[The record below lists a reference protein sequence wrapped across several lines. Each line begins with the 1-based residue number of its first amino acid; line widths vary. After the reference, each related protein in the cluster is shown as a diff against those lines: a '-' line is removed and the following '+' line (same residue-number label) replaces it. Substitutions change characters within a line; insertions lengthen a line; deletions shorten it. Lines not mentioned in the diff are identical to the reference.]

1 MHYLFPSSRADLLTH
16 GDYNVFGVE
25 WPTLAQFPF
34 FLRAGENAVK
44 VGEYAGEFLGDLVAL
59 TGLDPAQVHLV
70 GHSYGSQAAG
80 QMGRSARALTGGVP
94 VGRVTALEPAFP
106 WFRWHDASLVVG
118 AGDAEFVDVWHTNS
132 GKLAEVR
139 RLFPLPVFLSLTK
152 INSQAHFLGNRF
164 LKLSHMPNR
173 PA

>member
-1 MHYLFPSSRADLLTH
+1 M
-16 GDYNVFGVE
+16 FGVE

-139 RLFPLPVFLSLTK
+139 LFPLTFFKVLNISIIK
-152 INSQAHFLGNRF
+152 QKNCSFLGNRF
-164 LKLSHMPNR
+164 SKLSHMANR